1 MHKTSESILSTGQ
14 LVVALI
20 AALIVGVGLTVFV
33 ILPTEKTIDSEASGA
48 TSVAEIMPA
57 QTEPV
62 AQSEQEAVA
71 PNFDALYIAIDP
83 ETTLPKVDEFG
94 DSLPAVMGANIR
106 AHETAYK
113 SETINIQIDADGR
126 VEYKAIM
133 DTGEL
138 LLYAWEA
145 DGELYYD
152 FHAHQENGN
161 PQFWTRYS
169 EGEGSRDQGSIV
181 APYQGEHGW
190 YWLNIAGKAVTVKLS
205 VAGYYDRIKEIE
217 LKAAA
222 E

>member
-1 MHKTSESILSTGQ
+1 MHKTSESILSTAQ
-14 LVVALI
+14 LVLALI

-33 ILPTEKTIDSEASGA
+33 ILPAERNIDNEGSSAS
-48 TSVAEIMPA
+48 SVVESTPM
-57 QTEPV
+57 QSEPV
-62 AQSEQEAVA
+62 SQSEPEAVTA
-71 PNFDALYIAIDP
+71 NFDTLYIGIDP
-83 ETTLPKVDEFG
+83 EITPASVDEFG
-94 DSLPAVMGANIR
+94 ESLPVVTGANLR

-113 SETINIQIDADGR
+113 SETINIQIDADGQ

-133 DTGEL
+133 DKGEL

-161 PQFWTRYS
+161 PQFWTRYA
-169 EGEGSRDQGSIV
+169 EGEGSKDQGSIV
-181 APYQGEHGW
+181 AAYQGEHGW

-222 E
+222 D